1 MTKAQNLLESLI
13 VLIIVSI
20 MVLIGNQA
28 GFSNNMVEALPG
40 MGILLLICIA
50 GVATNMFVFRK
61 IPSVLFVITYGVI
74 VTLPG
79 VPLSETVNAYVA
91 KVHFLALTTPILA
104 YAGVAIGKD
113 LDAFKKSGWR
123 IVVVSLFVM
132 ISTYIASAA
141 IAQGV
146 LKYMGDI

>member
-1 MTKAQNLLESLI
+1 MTKQQNLIESVI
-13 VLIIVSI
+13 VLLLVSV
-20 MVLIGNQA
+20 MVLVGNQV

-40 MGILLLICIA
+40 MGILLLLCIA
-50 GVATNMFVFRK
+50 GVATNMFVFKK

-79 VPLSETVNAYVA
+79 LPFSEAVNAAVA

-113 LDAFKKSGWR
+113 LDTFKKSGWR
-123 IVVVSLFVM
+123 IVIVSIFVM

-146 LKYMGDI
+146 LKFMGDI

>member
-1 MTKAQNLLESLI
+1 MTKQQTLLESFA
-13 VLIIVSI
+13 VLVIVSI

-28 GFSNNMVEALPG
+28 GFNNNMIEALPG
-40 MGILLLICIA
+40 MGILLLLCVA
-50 GVATNMFVFRK
+50 GVATNMFVFKK

-74 VTLPG
+74 VT
-79 VPLSETVNAYVA
+79 VPAFPFADIVNGYVA

-113 LDAFKKSGWR
+113 LDTFKKSGWR
-123 IVVVSLFVM
+123 IIIVSIFVM
-132 ISTYIASAA
+132 VSTYIASAA

>member
-1 MTKAQNLLESLI
+1 MTKQQTIFESFVVLLI
-13 VLIIVSI
+13 VSV
-20 MVLIGNQA
+20 MTLIGNHA
-28 GFSNNMVEALPG
+28 GFNNNIIDALPG
-40 MGILLLICIA
+40 MGILLLLCIS
-50 GVATNMFVFRK
+50 GVATNMFLLKK

-74 VTLPG
+74 ITLPTFPYSA
-79 VPLSETVNAYVA
+79 VTNAYVA

-113 LDAFKKSGWR
+113 LAAFKKSGWR

-132 ISTYIASAA
+132 VSTYIGSAA
-141 IAQGV
+141 IAQAV

>member
-1 MTKAQNLLESLI
+1 MTKQQTLIESFV
-13 VLIIVSI
+13 VLVIVSI

-28 GFSNNMVEALPG
+28 GFNNNMVEALPG
-40 MGILLLICIA
+40 MGILLLLCVA
-50 GVATNMFVFRK
+50 GVATNMFVFKK

-74 VTLPG
+74 VT
-79 VPLSETVNAYVA
+79 VPAFPLAETVNAYVA

-113 LDAFKKSGWR
+113 LDTFKKSGWR
-123 IVVVSLFVM
+123 IVLVSLFVM
-132 ISTYIASAA
+132 VSTYIASAA

-146 LKYMGDI
+146 LKFMGDI